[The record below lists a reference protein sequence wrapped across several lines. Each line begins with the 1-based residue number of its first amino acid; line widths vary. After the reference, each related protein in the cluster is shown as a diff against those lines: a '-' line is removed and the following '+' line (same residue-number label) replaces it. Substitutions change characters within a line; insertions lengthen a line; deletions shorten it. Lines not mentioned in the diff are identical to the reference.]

1 MGSLHAAV
9 ILCSCF
15 KKYKMSSE
23 NEPLGKVLDEW
34 EIEGLRWTNTS
45 LLHRLVVT
53 EDMETLRSRKSEI
66 TPEMVNLTCAV
77 QEDARH
83 HMACMLG
90 PMDAGNVELVKLLIE
105 AGADPN
111 IPAIMTI
118 TPDPHDSDS
127 DDGWVPTPK
136 QWSPLILAVR
146 EYKALIVKELLGAG
160 ARIAVGE
167 NPMKE
172 IEKRPGMDPEITR
185 MMNEAWMMEAPELD

>member
-1 MGSLHAAV
+1 MAG
-9 ILCSCF
+9 
-15 KKYKMSSE
+15 E
-23 NEPLGKVLDEW
+23 NEPLRKVLDEW
-34 EIEGLRWTNTS
+34 EIEGLTWTNTS

-66 TPEMVNLTCAV
+66 TPEIVNLTCAV
-77 QEDARH
+77 QEDKRH
-83 HMACMLG
+83 HLSQVTALYMACMLG

-111 IPAIMTI
+111 IPAVMTI
-118 TPDPHDSDS
+118 TPDPDDSDS

-146 EYKALIVKELLGAG
+146 EYKAPLVKELLAAG

-185 MMNEAWMMEAPELD
+185 MMNEAWKMEAPELD